1 MMSMV
6 DILPIVQLPT
16 VILPQNFLPKSDV
29 SVDDNNTSIDQFSD
43 RYEESRLIQ
52 GNGRRQ
58 F

>member
-1 MMSMV
+1 MSMV

-16 VILPQNFLPKSDV
+16 VILPQKFLPESDV
-29 SVDDNNTSIDQFSD
+29 SVDDNNTSIDQLSD